1 MELRL
6 LTPPARRQLSIGRWL
21 FTTTCLRVIAL
32 TLTLASQ
39 SLAQE
44 RLEILPLRPFNVDI
58 ALLQAFTPNN
68 REITLQA
75 GFTALRYGDFEI
87 GTTYQYFGKSSSDVK
102 ADVHSIYAN
111 PRWNNFL
118 DILDFPSGKPINRML
133 RHILFGPLEDR
144 AVPYVGLIGGAVVAG
159 PGTRVPTYLY
169 GADVGVR
176 FPVGHSIAL
185 EFTLGYFIYGLD
197 FEGPGSNERQLL
209 FTTGFFF

>member
-1 MELRL
+1 MGRANV
-6 LTPPARRQLSIGRWL
+6 TIGGRVCRWL
-21 FTTTCLRVIAL
+21 SAGSWLL
-32 TLTLASQ
+32 LAMLSVHT
-39 SLAQE
+39 SETFGQE

-58 ALLQAFTPNN
+58 ALRQAFTPND
-68 REITLQA
+68 REIALQA
-75 GFTALRYGDFEI
+75 GFTALRYGNFEV
-87 GTTYQYFGKSSSDVK
+87 GTTYQYFGLTSSTVK
-102 ADVHSIYAN
+102 ADVHSIYVN

-144 AVPYVGLIGGAVVAG
+144 AVPYVGLIGGAVVSG
-159 PGTRVPTYLY
+159 PGTRAPTYLY
-169 GADVGVR
+169 GADLGVR

>member
-1 MELRL
+1 MLV
-6 LTPPARRQLSIGRWL
+6 S
-21 FTTTCLRVIAL
+21 AL

-58 ALLQAFTPNN
+58 ALRQAFTPND

-75 GFTALRYGDFEI
+75 GFTALRYGDIEI
-87 GTTYQYFGKSSSDVK
+87 GATYQYFGKSSNEVK
-102 ADVHSIYAN
+102 ADVHSIYVN

-144 AVPYVGLIGGAVVAG
+144 AVPYIGLIGGAVVAG